1 MFTNVSCQQPR
12 RPQFVRIAEFLGFA
26 ASKID
31 DESSSF
37 FCDDPLA
44 SRTRTVVE
52 RHYDAKLFRPPH
64 ASLDRLMRNADG
76 STHRVKRGCFA
87 VGKEHPR
94 PFDPARWFRPRARE
108 PRQLRYILLCEPQLD
123 HSTASRH
130 DPIRLVQQITEQ
142 EYKCRV
148 VPTESL
154 AYERFQGI
162 ALIDEGDLM
171 GAE

>member
-37 FCDDPLA
+37 FRDDPLA
-44 SRTRTVVE
+44 SRTGTVVE
-52 RHYDAKLFRPPH
+52 SHYDAKLFGSPH

-123 HSTASRH
+123 HSTSSRH

-142 EYKCRV
+142 EYK
-148 VPTESL
+148 
-154 AYERFQGI
+154 
-162 ALIDEGDLM
+162 
-171 GAE
+171 